1 MMSAPTREELGAAL
15 TAARIVGDVATGRD
29 SNTTNIARLLARE
42 TNYDFGLTFGR
53 DWSYAQ
59 VLALMADRVGIDP
72 DPDRYD
78 GPDTISAERCLDALD
93 RMSDA
98 ITDVAR
104 HRGTALIATGHPTG
118 LMVVHHAVAHALRA
132 AGCHVLRTG
141 DESPVP
147 IENRPVKVLYVADV
161 AVLATRAHL
170 LHTHRP
176 EPMRT
181 VLAASAPDRAIDL
194 VMADHGWAGAA
205 AEAGLRTIGFA
216 DCNDPALFVGE
227 VEGKVD
233 VVVPLDDNV
242 TPALYEPLIAYLL
255 RDLPNDGG
263 LS

>member
-1 MMSAPTREELGAAL
+1 MRPAPTRDELSAHLAA
-15 TAARIVGDVATGRD
+15 TRIVGDVATDRD
-29 SNTTNIARLLARE
+29 STTTNIRRMLDRE
-42 TNYDFGLTFGR
+42 TNYDFGLTLGR
-53 DWSYAQ
+53 DWSYGE

-72 DPDRYD
+72 DPNRTE
-78 GPDTISAERCLDALD
+78 GPDTISAKRCLDALD
-93 RMSDA
+93 RMADV
-98 ITDVAR
+98 ITDVAGR
-104 HRGTALIATGHPTG
+104 RGTVLAATGHPTG
-118 LMVVHHAVAHALRA
+118 LLVVHQAVARALRA
-132 AGCHVLRTG
+132 AGCLVVTAG
-141 DESPVP
+141 DETPVP

-181 VLAASAPDRAIDL
+181 VLAASASGPAIDL

-227 VEGKVD
+227 CEGKVD

-242 TPALYEPLIAYLL
+242 TPAYYSPLIAYLL
-255 RDLPNDGG
+255 RQLPG
-263 LS
+263 SAE

>member
-1 MMSAPTREELGAAL
+1 MTVVPTREELGAAM
-15 TAARIVGDVATGRD
+15 TAAKIVGDVATGRD
-29 SNTTNIARLLARE
+29 SNTTNIERMLARE
-42 TNYDFGLTFGR
+42 TNYDFGLRLGR
-53 DWSYAQ
+53 DWSYAE

-72 DPDRYD
+72 DPGRFD

-93 RMSDA
+93 RMSSA
-98 ITDVAR
+98 ITHVAR
-104 HRGTALIATGHPTG
+104 RRGTALIATGHPTG
-118 LMVVHHAVAHALRA
+118 LMVVHQAVARALRA
-132 AGCHVLRTG
+132 ADCQVLTTA

-147 IENRPVKVLYVADV
+147 IENRPVKVLYVGDV

-176 EPMRT
+176 EPMQT
-181 VLAASAPDRAIDL
+181 VLAASASGPAIDL

-227 VEGKVD
+227 ADGKVD

-242 TPALYEPLIAYLL
+242 TPALYSPLIAYLL
-255 RDLPNDGG
+255 RDLPGE

>member
-1 MMSAPTREELGAAL
+1 MTNAPTRAELGAAL

-29 SNTTNIARLLARE
+29 SNTTNIARMLDRE
-42 TNYDFGLTFGR
+42 TNYDFGLTLAR
-53 DWSYAQ
+53 DWSYAD
-59 VLALMADRVGIDP
+59 VLALMADKVGIDP
-72 DPDRYD
+72 DPDRFD

-104 HRGTALIATGHPTG
+104 RRGTVLFATGHPTG
-118 LMVVHHAVAHALRA
+118 LLVVHQAVARALRA
-132 AGCHVLRTG
+132 AGCQVLRTG
-141 DESPVP
+141 DETPVP
-147 IENRPVKVLYVADV
+147 IENRPVKVLYVGDV

-181 VLAASAPDRAIDL
+181 VLAARGPVPGIDL

-205 AEAGLRTIGFA
+205 AEAGLAAVGFA

-227 VEGKVD
+227 ADGKVD

-242 TPALYEPLIAYLL
+242 TPALYEPLVAYLL
-255 RDLPNDGG
+255 RDV
-263 LS
+263 S